1 MIPAF
6 TQQELTELNMRFNSI
21 TVNES
26 LESESIVHTLSSG
39 RIIKGS
45 IDENLGLQVKSIT
58 NFLVG

>member
-45 IDENLGLQVKSIT
+45 VDENLGLQVKSIT

>member
-6 TQQELTELNMRFNSI
+6 TQQELTELNSRFNSI

-45 IDENLGLQVKSIT
+45 VDENLGLQVKSIT

>member
-1 MIPAF
+1 MIPTF
-6 TQQELTELNMRFNSI
+6 TQQELIELNSRFNSI

-45 IDENLGLQVKSIT
+45 VDENRCLQIKAVT

>member
-45 IDENLGLQVKSIT
+45 VDENRCLQIKAVT
-58 NFLVG
+58 NFLVE

>member
-21 TVNES
+21 TVNEA

-45 IDENLGLQVKSIT
+45 VDENRCLQIKAVT
-58 NFLVG
+58 NFLVE

>member
-6 TQQELTELNMRFNSI
+6 TQQELTELKLRFNSI

-26 LESESIVHTLSSG
+26 LESEYIVHTLSSG

-45 IDENLGLQVKSIT
+45 VDENRCLQIKAVT